1 MARRCKRLVLKRS
14 FESDLDRSTET
25 LHALLC
31 CGPPRDW
38 TLSQVRRAL
47 FEYVAALPVYRTYVT
62 GDGAASPADAAFINE
77 AVRIA
82 SQRKGIE
89 LDLLRALAD
98 VFLSAPQSPGTEA
111 ADLRRRFVTQLQ
123 QMTGA
128 VMAKGCED
136 TAFYRYLRLTAL
148 VRPCID
154 CPLHQLTWYST
165 VLSVA
170 YLLPI
175 SLLQSFIIRPHSPRC
190 LANCLSERGR
200 RRSRSVRHVARGVP
214 QVQHAPRRPLA
225 RRSLIDVHA
234 RH

>member
-47 FEYVAALPVYRTYVT
+47 FEYVAALPVYRTYVS
-62 GDGAASPADAAFINE
+62 GDGAASPTDAAFINE

-82 SQRKGIE
+82 SQRKGLE

-98 VFLSAPQSPGTEA
+98 VFLNAPQSQGAEA

-154 CPLHQLTWYST
+154 CPLHQLTWYPT

-170 YLLPI
+170 DLPP
-175 SLLQSFIIRPHSPRC
+175 SVFYYSTALS
-190 LANCLSERGR
+190 LSERGR

>member
-25 LHALLC
+25 LHALLA

-47 FEYVAALPVYRTYVT
+47 FEYVAALPVYRTYVA

-89 LDLLRALAD
+89 LDLLHALAG
-98 VFLSAPQSPGTEA
+98 VFLNAPAQSQSAEA

-148 VRPCID
+148 VRS
-154 CPLHQLTWYST
+154 LHQLFPCHRFVSA
-165 VLSVA
+165 VC
-170 YLLPI
+170 LLPPV
-175 SLLQSFIIRPHSPRC
+175 FHP
-190 LANCLSERGR
+190 A
-200 RRSRSVRHVARGVP
+200 
-214 QVQHAPRRPLA
+214 
-225 RRSLIDVHA
+225 
-234 RH
+234 